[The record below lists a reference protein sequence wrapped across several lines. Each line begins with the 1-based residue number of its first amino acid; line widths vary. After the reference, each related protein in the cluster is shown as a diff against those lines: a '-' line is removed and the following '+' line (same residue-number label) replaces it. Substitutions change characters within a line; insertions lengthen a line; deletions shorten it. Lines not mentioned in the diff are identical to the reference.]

1 VNWKGMGKKQSRPG
15 LYPRICLRETE
26 VNHKSFRPDS
36 YALAKIQQSY
46 SKKKFFLV
54 KLSANAL

>member
-1 VNWKGMGKKQSRPG
+1 MGKKQSRPG